1 MIVEDAQ
8 ETPVCTLSAP
18 IWPRQK
24 KSKRWSQDEVQ
35 SPPSMQNESKPLRT
49 PLPTALPALK
59 GLDFHA
65 RYYSSRTGGDFYDAV
80 AAGPHVVFFVSD
92 IAGSR
97 DEAHTIAAAVQDTFR
112 RRAPQLFS
120 NEVINMMDTLAT
132 LAHEINQTLYEAS
145 GGSRLAPTFL
155 GCFNLPLG
163 LLAYI
168 NSGGQPAIF
177 RDTDGTRVLGHVT
190 MPLGLFTHLTF
201 EPAIQ
206 AFEPGA
212 RMLLVTKGI
221 LQAPRGRE
229 QFGIERATA
238 VLENFPKGSAFD
250 LCGITLED
258 AHEFR
263 KPPWYSPERL
273 PFRKPER
280 VDDLTAVAL
289 VRPL

>member
-1 MIVEDAQ
+1 MQMASQ
-8 ETPVCTLSAP
+8 P
-18 IWPRQK
+18 I
-24 KSKRWSQDEVQ
+24 
-35 SPPSMQNESKPLRT
+35 RT
-49 PLPTALPALK
+49 PLPTALPPLE
-59 GLDFHA
+59 GLDLRAHYHSA
-65 RYYSSRTGGDFYDAV
+65 RSGGDFFDAV
-80 AAGPHVVFFVSD
+80 AAGPYVVFLLTD

-97 DEAHTIAAAVQDTFR
+97 DVAHTIAAATQEVFR
-112 RRAPQLFS
+112 RRAPQLFTTD
-120 NEVINMMDTLAT
+120 VINMMDTLGI
-132 LAHEINQTLYEAS
+132 LAREVNQTIYESA

-168 NSGGQPAIF
+168 NSGGPAPIF
-177 RDTDGTRVLGHVT
+177 RDSDGTRTLGPVT

-221 LQAPRGRE
+221 LEAQRGRE
-229 QFGIERATA
+229 QFGEERAIA
-238 VLENFPKGSAFD
+238 VLEHISTSSALD

-263 KPPWYSPERL
+263 KAPWYSRGRL
-273 PFRKPER
+273 PFTKPQR
-280 VDDLTAVAL
+280 VEDLTAVAL

>member
-1 MIVEDAQ
+1 
-8 ETPVCTLSAP
+8 
-18 IWPRQK
+18 
-24 KSKRWSQDEVQ
+24 
-35 SPPSMQNESKPLRT
+35 MQNASQSTRT
-49 PLPTALPALK
+49 PLPTALPPLH
-59 GLDFHA
+59 GLDLHA
-65 RYYSSRTGGDFYDAV
+65 RYHSSRTGGDFFDAV
-80 AAGPHVVFFVSD
+80 AAGPHVVFFLTD
-92 IAGSR
+92 IAGAR
-97 DEAHTIAAAVQDTFR
+97 ADAHTIASATQDVFR
-112 RRAPQLFS
+112 LRVPQLFAT
-120 NEVINMMDTLAT
+120 EVINMMDTLGI
-132 LAHEINQTLYEAS
+132 LAHEVNQAIYEAS

-177 RDTDGTRVLGHVT
+177 RDNDGTRVLGHAT

-221 LQAPRGRE
+221 LEAIRGRE
-229 QFGIERATA
+229 RFGVERATA
-238 VLENFPKGSAFD
+238 VLENVPDGSAFD
-250 LCGITLED
+250 LCGVTLED

-280 VDDLTAVAL
+280 ADDLTAVAL

>member
-1 MIVEDAQ
+1 
-8 ETPVCTLSAP
+8 
-18 IWPRQK
+18 
-24 KSKRWSQDEVQ
+24 
-35 SPPSMQNESKPLRT
+35 MQNHSQPART
-49 PLPTALPALK
+49 PLPTALPPLQ
-59 GLDFHA
+59 GLDLHA
-65 RYYSSRTGGDFYDAV
+65 RYYSSRTGGDFFDAV
-80 AAGPHVVFFVSD
+80 AAGPHVVFLLTD
-92 IAGSR
+92 IAGTR
-97 DEAHTIAAAVQDTFR
+97 ADAHAIASAAQDTFR
-112 RRAPQLFS
+112 LRVPLLFTT
-120 NEVINMMDTLAT
+120 EVINMMDTLGI
-132 LAHEINQTLYEAS
+132 LAREVNQSIYEAS

-177 RDTDGTRVLGHVT
+177 RDSDGTRILGHVT

-221 LQAPRGRE
+221 LEAQRGRE
-229 QFGIERATA
+229 QFGVQRATA
-238 VLENFPKGSAFD
+238 VLQNIPNGSAFD
-250 LCGITLED
+250 LCGVTLED

-273 PFRKPER
+273 PFIKSQPAE
-280 VDDLTAVAL
+280 DLTAVAL
-289 VRPL
+289 VRPR

>member
-1 MIVEDAQ
+1 
-8 ETPVCTLSAP
+8 
-18 IWPRQK
+18 
-24 KSKRWSQDEVQ
+24 
-35 SPPSMQNESKPLRT
+35 MQNESQPTRT
-49 PLPTALPALK
+49 PLPMALPTLT

-65 RYYSSRTGGDFYDAV
+65 RYYSSRTGGDFFDAV
-80 AAGPHVVFFVSD
+80 AVGPHVVFFLTD

-97 DEAHTIAAAVQDTFR
+97 AEAHTIAAATQDTFR
-112 RRAPQLFS
+112 LRVPQLFS
-120 NEVINMMDTLAT
+120 TEVINMMDTLGI
-132 LAHEINQTLYEAS
+132 LAHEINQTLYEAA

-155 GCFNLPLG
+155 GCFNLHLG

-168 NSGGQPAIF
+168 NAGGQPAIF
-177 RDTDGTRVLGHVT
+177 RDNDGTRVLGHVT

-212 RMLLVTKGI
+212 RLLLVTKGI
-221 LQAPRGRE
+221 LEAQRGRE
-229 QFGIERATA
+229 QFGVERATA
-238 VLENFPKGSAFD
+238 VLQNIPNGSAFD
-250 LCGITLED
+250 LCGVTLED

-273 PFRKPER
+273 HFMKPER

-289 VRPL
+289 VRSL